1 MAATDQPFRMPA
13 QTMFVAQVLA
23 LVGAVAAGTGFFLD
37 AKRIWVDLFLVGN
50 LLVGL
55 GLGALV
61 LVALFYVTGAR
72 WSNAIRR
79 VPEAMAMILPLAA
92 VIVAL
97 VLVCRPSLYAWYT
110 SGQIESEESPLMRL
124 WLTRPF
130 FLIRSVIYLA
140 LWIGFALALV
150 SDSRRKSREH
160 DPVPSQKS
168 VRLSAGFLV
177 VFGITCWLSSH
188 DWIMSLEPKWTST
201 VFGVYYFAS
210 LFLSSIAVVIL
221 LVIWLQRHRPSQAVV
236 HTDHLHD
243 LGTLL
248 FGFSCFWMYVWF
260 CQYML
265 IWFVDNPEET
275 TYLRLRWEGTW
286 PVVMFLDLA
295 LSWGIPFVVLL
306 FRSAKRN
313 PAVLGSVALIVL
325 AGRCVDL
332 WLMIGPSQGQTI
344 PGLWELGILAGAAG
358 LFVMV
363 FFRYLGQ
370 APLVPLGVPTS

>member
-1 MAATDQPFRMPA
+1 MAATDQTFRMPA
-13 QTMFVAQVLA
+13 QTMFIAQVLA

-55 GLGALV
+55 GLGSLV
-61 LVALFYVTGAR
+61 LVALFHVTGAR

-150 SDSRRKSREH
+150 SDSRRKDRER

-168 VRLSAGFLV
+168 IRLSAGFLV
-177 VFGITCWLSSH
+177 VFGITCWLSSY

-221 LVIWLQRHRPSQAVV
+221 LVIWLQRHRPLQAVV
-236 HTDHLHD
+236 HADHLHD

-332 WLMIGPSQGQTI
+332 WLMIGPSQRQTI
-344 PGLWELGILAGAAG
+344 PGLWELGILSGAAG
-358 LFVMV
+358 LFVLA

-370 APLVPLGVPTS
+370 SPLVPLGGPTS